1 MADLSLSNLKRRA
14 CVRACLFLSL
24 FLIKAQD
31 AKQSVHFTTL
41 IFSQR
46 TAARLILD
54 TKPQTI
60 QLCPLTNSNSLLL
73 TGPKNKQEHPVE
85 TALPAAATA
94 HCIYRW
100 WQPAQSTWLH
110 LRMACSWQTLSKVII
125 HLSRPFPTGGGR
137 KRGGSEKYMAQ
148 LDRRTICSHT

>member
-110 LRMACSWQTLSKVII
+110 LRMACSWQRCQRSLSTCLVLFQQEEEGRGVEVKNTW
-125 HLSRPFPTGGGR
+125 LS
-137 KRGGSEKYMAQ
+137 
-148 LDRRTICSHT
+148 